1 MDCGLWSA
9 HIKTTGHRSPSQE
22 YSTWE
27 KKGPPLNFR
36 FLTLHLHQ
44 VGFSFPIKSKPPS
57 PASTYIHT
65 YVRTALVL
73 AMPRGFV
80 DDLPHDRRVFDR
92 KVNYETTHEKFY
104 AAPPTP
110 STQNWNATNKGFPV
124 PSTLPLGVPLERLA
138 NDPEKQKFAELDR
151 VWDENSS
158 SWVPGTSR
166 RRDFH
171 TRNFASNWG
180 NGALNPSC
188 VGETFGYGEHP
199 PSRSSRDIGNHEA
212 FRKPINSTSAVAYTR
227 ATTNLPN
234 TQQK

>member
-1 MDCGLWSA
+1 MG
-9 HIKTTGHRSPSQE
+9 
-22 YSTWE
+22 
-27 KKGPPLNFR
+27 KKRPALNFSFSHPPPPPGGL
-36 FLTLHLHQ
+36 FLSHQNHHHRPLH
-44 VGFSFPIKSKPPS
+44 
-57 PASTYIHT
+57 TYIVLT

-212 FRKPINSTSAVAYTR
+212 FRKSINSTSAVAYTR